1 MVSEQF
7 DMSATE
13 QGGFVPPAALLG
25 IMIGALTLGGL
36 NANKFLPQGGATPAK
51 SADQKPSSGG
61 HAIR

>member
-7 DMSATE
+7 DMSATDRD
-13 QGGFVPPAALLG
+13 FVPPAALLG

-36 NANKFLPQGGATPAK
+36 NANKFLPQGWATPAK

-61 HAIR
+61 HANR